1 MLRYFKRVSQISNEE
16 NVEAKKQRIEEISIE
31 ENVEAKEASG
41 KDATVGENDK
51 AKEASIDDTNFQ
63 ENDEVKKASIEHI
76 DVAQLPT
83 DPGLRTPILDYNVNL
98 RDQIRRACL
107 QRGPCQPRS
116 HVFPRKKSRRFI
128 PAWFNEYSDWLEYSI
143 SKNTAFC
150 LYCYLFGPNNGEQGG
165 GDAFVKEGFH
175 NFKKKDRLGVHV
187 GDVHSAHNQARRN
200 CEALMNQEQHIE
212 TVLFK
217 QSKRA
222 RSAYRIRLN
231 ASIDCI
237 RLLLRQGLAFRG
249 HDECEESNNQGN
261 FLEQLKFL
269 ADHNEKIKAVT
280 LKNAPKNHKLT
291 SPKIQKDIVS
301 AGAIEM
307 IDVIIKDI
315 DDTFFSILV
324 DESQDISVKEQMSVV
339 LCYVDKTRHVVER
352 FIGIEHVSSTTALS
366 FKAAIDKLFS
376 RYGLS
381 ISRLRGQ
388 GYDGASNMQ
397 GEFKGLKTLILKENP
412 SAFYV
417 HCFAHQLQ
425 LALVAMAKKHKK
437 IPKLFNLVS
446 SMVNIVGASSK
457 RCDILREKQEA
468 IISEALINGEISSG
482 RGLNQQSTIARFGDT
497 RWGSHYR
504 TLVSL
509 ILMFSPII
517 DVIEM
522 ISIDGSTREQR
533 CDADNLLDSM
543 QSFEFV
549 FNLHLMRTILGISN
563 ELSMA
568 LQRKDQDIVNA
579 MSLVTVCKQRLQEMR
594 DNEWD
599 SFLDEVISFCQK
611 HNIDVPD
618 MDSVFVRPGRS
629 RRNTEEMTNFHR
641 FRVDLFYSVI
651 DMQLQELNDRFS
663 EVSTELLLCL
673 ACLCPDDSFSAF
685 DKDKLIRLAKYYPK
699 DFSKIQLMT
708 LDDQLRNYI
717 VDMRSNKEFR
727 ELKGLSELALKLVET
742 KRNKVYP
749 LVYMLV
755 TLGLTLPVATASVER
770 VFSAMNIAKNR
781 LRNQIGDQWMNDSL
795 VVYVEKDVF
804 NEIDNKT
811 IIRRFQSMRSR
822 KEQL

>member
-1 MLRYFKRVSQISNEE
+1 MDRIPEPVRGNESGRLKFRYLVGLKKIFEAVAVSQ
-16 NVEAKKQRIEEISIE
+16 
-31 ENVEAKEASG
+31 NVEAKEANG

-76 DVAQLPT
+76 DVAQLPM

-98 RDQIRRACL
+98 RDQIRRAYL
-107 QRGPCQPRS
+107 QR
-116 HVFPRKKSRRFI
+116 
-128 PAWFNEYSDWLEYSI
+128 EYSI
-143 SKNTAFC
+143 SKNAAFY
-150 LYCYLFGPNNGEQGG
+150 LYYYLFGPNNGEQGG
-165 GDAFVKEGFH
+165 GDTFVKEGFH
-175 NFKKKDRLGVHV
+175 NFKKNDRLGVHV

-222 RSAYRIRLN
+222 WSTYRILLN

-237 RLLLRQGLAFRG
+237 RLLLCQGLAFRG

-366 FKAAIDKLFS
+366 LKAAIDKLFS

-417 HCFAHQLQ
+417 HCFVHQLQ
-425 LALVAMAKKHKK
+425 LALVALAKKHKK
-437 IPKLFNLVS
+437 IQKLFNLVS

-457 RCDILREKQEA
+457 CCDILREKQEA

-482 RGLNQQSTIARFGDT
+482 RGLNQ
-497 RWGSHYR
+497 
-504 TLVSL
+504 
-509 ILMFSPII
+509 
-517 DVIEM
+517 
-522 ISIDGSTREQR
+522 
-533 CDADNLLDSM
+533 

-599 SFLDEVISFCQK
+599 SFLDEVVSFC
-611 HNIDVPD
+611 
-618 MDSVFVRPGRS
+618 RS
-629 RRNTEEMTNFHR
+629 RRNTEEMTNFHH

-651 DMQLQELNDRFS
+651 DIQIQELNDRFS

-685 DKDKLIRLAKYYPK
+685 DKDKLIRLSKYYPK

-742 KRNKVYP
+742 KRNKMYP

-770 VFSAMNIAKNR
+770 VFSAMNIVKNR

-795 VVYVEKDVF
+795 FVYVEKDVF

-811 IIRRFQSMRSR
+811 IRRRFQSMRSR